1 MAEAETRK
9 ASSFSPPRRDMMI
22 SPPPTDANT
31 VVSTA
36 GPSRSVTGAN
46 TTTVENEASMSKDR
60 RDRDRLGRYKLTSGG
75 KKQRSAEQILKDK
88 ACSNVTKYKKIIV
101 EHIRKIQSIRPDVSQ
116 TYMVESDTKNT
127 LRNPVVCK
135 TVGNSTTKRPGPSQV
150 VESMDLVPA
159 GTLED
164 EEVSDSPSPV
174 AAGTGT
180 EYEVDSEMPAPGA
193 LAPAPPPRGE
203 TNRLADKLCYVCKK
217 QIGPVNSKRIGGSI
231 KKRTL

>member
-1 MAEAETRK
+1 MSGAETGK
-9 ASSFSPPRRDMMI
+9 VSSFSPPRHDMMI

-31 VVSTA
+31 GVSTA

-46 TTTVENEASMSKDR
+46 TTTVENEDSMSKDK
-60 RDRDRLGRYKLTSGG
+60 RDRDRFGRYKLTSGG

-150 VESMDLVPA
+150 VESMEKVPV

-174 AAGTGT
+174 GAGTGT
-180 EYEVDSEMPAPGA
+180 EYEVMSEMPAPGA

-217 QIGPVNSKRIGGSI
+217 QIGPVNSKRIGG
-231 KKRTL
+231 